1 MSRVG
6 IAGLWIALLVA
17 SGARL
22 LLEVLVMPPYAG
34 LDEGYHVARAS
45 FVATTSRDPARDENS
60 VPLYLA
66 RSMGGDPSAPWDFAM
81 LGPRWPE
88 AVSGRREGWPNPP
101 VGSRDGLSMVAKNY
115 ETQQP
120 SLYYSVFG
128 HVLSVFPKRTQLGE
142 LMFLRAC
149 AVGFALLGVAAAA
162 GLAARLHGAA
172 GFMAAGFLVM
182 APAWLTLV
190 CRSGNDAMA
199 FAAGAV
205 ALALTIHRRTSPVG
219 IVAEA
224 AAWGVAVAAKLTAWP
239 LAVAAVLAGHRLHRS
254 RMRTLIVAASILAAA
269 GLTAID
275 LERRTG
281 SFFGDQGLTGKA
293 VVTTSGQGGIDYATA
308 ARVFVASAIWPGAQH
323 EDTLKGK
330 AMLVYAGIFV
340 GICGVGLLSCRRR
353 LWQRHLLL
361 AALLLFGLAQAGHA
375 WGFFREAARAGLRLP
390 AAGFEGWYLWTL
402 APVFVATLLAPALSG
417 FRRRPALLF
426 LVGAWLLA
434 WDLLIHEGALYR
446 AYAGLTSPASDGF
459 LFRWGSLPGTS
470 HGIGDLAILSA
481 SGAPLG
487 ALVALRSLHV
497 AATAVLILLV
507 IRRMRRPA
515 QS

>member
-1 MSRVG
+1 
-6 IAGLWIALLVA
+6 
-17 SGARL
+17 
-22 LLEVLVMPPYAG
+22 MPPYAG

-45 FVATTSRDPARDENS
+45 FVATTSRNPSRDENS

-88 AVSGRREGWPNPP
+88 AVSGWRERWPDPP
-101 VGSRDGLSMVAKNY
+101 VSSRDGLSMVAKNY

-120 SLYYSVFG
+120 SLYYSVLG
-128 HVLSVFPKRTQLGE
+128 RVLRLFPERTQLGE
-142 LMFLRAC
+142 LMFLRAS
-149 AVGFALLGVAAAA
+149 AVCFALLGVAATA
-162 GLAARLHGAA
+162 GLATRLQGAA
-172 GFMAAGFLVM
+172 GFMAAGLLVM

-199 FAAGAV
+199 FAIGAV
-205 ALALTIHRRTSPVG
+205 ALALTLRRPTSPIG
-219 IVAEA
+219 MAAEA
-224 AAWGVAVAAKLTAWP
+224 AAWSVAVAAKLTAWP
-239 LAVAAVLAGHRLHRS
+239 IAAAAVLAGHRLHRS
-254 RMRTLIVAASILAAA
+254 RTRTVIVAASILAAA

-293 VVTTSGQGGIDYATA
+293 VVTTSGEGGIDYVTA

-323 EDTLKGK
+323 GDTLKGK
-330 AMLVYAGIFV
+330 AMLVYAGVFV
-340 GICGVGLLSCRRR
+340 GTCVIGLLSCRRR
-353 LWQRHLLL
+353 LRQRNLLL

-402 APVFVATLLAPALSG
+402 APVFVATLLAQSLSG
-417 FRRRPALLF
+417 FRRRPVLLF

-446 AYAGLTSPASDGF
+446 AYAGLTSPASGGF
-459 LFRWGSLPGTS
+459 LFRWGPLPGTS
-470 HGIGDLAILSA
+470 HGLGDLAILSA
-481 SGAPLG
+481 SGTPLE
-487 ALVALRSLHV
+487 ALVTLRSLHV
-497 AATAVLILLV
+497 AATAVLIVLV
-507 IRRMRRPA
+507 IRRMGSPA